1 MKKSDFHLSASN
13 QPVLT
18 VWLLTLFAFFIS
30 LILTHGFQHRLS
42 SGPGL
47 HLLKKGAS
55 KDLPT
60 QKLTLNINTASLE
73 ELIQL
78 DGVGPVLGNRIVE
91 YRKQKGN
98 FRSERDLLNVK
109 GLGPKKV
116 NKFREKVKY

>member
-1 MKKSDFHLSASN
+1 MKKLDFHLSASN

-18 VWLLTLFAFFIS
+18 VWLFTLFTFFIS

-42 SGPGL
+42 SSSGL

-60 QKLTLNINTASLE
+60 QKSTLNINTASLE

-91 YRKQKGN
+91 YRKQNGN

-109 GLGPKKV
+109 GLGPKKIK
-116 NKFREKVKY
+116 KFKEKVKY